1 MVGPS
6 RSGITMQHR
15 LPSLVTALVGLGAAL
30 TVLFV
35 SPAGED
41 DDAPLVLFAEAE
53 AGDCP
58 KGMVSIGGDFCID
71 QFEASLDEI
80 AAPRKGKKAPKVLGR
95 HSPYKPVDGLVVMA
109 VSERGR
115 TPQGYISR
123 NEAEEACF
131 NAGKRLCSDD
141 EWLSACKG
149 KSPTQYPYGDEHE
162 DGRCNDAGTSSFN
175 LLYGPGNNQPP
186 EQSTY
191 TRENMNDPRLNQMDG
206 TVAKSGSFKKCKNSY
221 KVYDMV
227 GNLHEWTA
235 ASSGT
240 FRGGYYLDTKIN
252 GEGCDY
258 RTTAH
263 DARYHDYSTGFRC
276 CYGGPEQKKVDK
288 MLRERGKS
296 AAKSGDDEAASGAK
310 SKQAEDK
317 SSTKKKRKKKSKK
330 DEPQKVAH
338 VDDR

>member
-1 MVGPS
+1 
-6 RSGITMQHR
+6 MQHR
-15 LPSLVTALVGLGAAL
+15 LPSLVSAAFGITAAL
-30 TVLFV
+30 AVFFV
-35 SPAGED
+35 TPRTED
-41 DDAPLVLFAEAE
+41 EGDGLTLFAEAD
-53 AGDCP
+53 ASVCP
-58 KGMVSIGGDFCID
+58 KGMVSVRGEFCID
-71 QFEASLDEI
+71 QYEASLDEI
-80 AAPRKGKKAPKVLGR
+80 SAPRRGKHIPKVR
-95 HSPYKPVDGLVVMA
+95 RHHSPYKSVDGVVVMA

-131 NAGKRLCSDD
+131 NAGKRLCNDD
-141 EWLSACKG
+141 EWLTACRG
-149 KSPTQYPYGDEHE
+149 KSPTKYPYGDDHE

-186 EQSTY
+186 TESTY
-191 TRENMNDPRLNQMDG
+191 TRENMNDPRLNQMKG
-206 TVAKSGSFKKCKNSY
+206 TVAKSGSFKKCKNSF
-221 KVYDMV
+221 KIYDMV

-276 CYGGPEQKKVDK
+276 CYGGADQKRVDR
-288 MLRERGKS
+288 MLKDRGKS
-296 AAKSGDDEAASGAK
+296 AK
-310 SKQAEDK
+310 SKSDDDGTSKKADVGSSKKATNKK
-317 SSTKKKRKKKSKK
+317 SRRVRKDEGTKKLA
-330 DEPQKVAH
+330 QT
-338 VDDR
+338 DDG